1 MKKIFVGNLA
11 WKVTEDSLRDLF
23 GTIGNVVSVK
33 IVTDLYT
40 GKSRGFG
47 FVEME
52 SSEDAERAIREL
64 NDKPLLDR
72 NLRVS
77 LAQERTEKSD
87 RPAGNRGEYRSS
99 GNSGSFGGGGQ
110 KPYRQGNRT
119 DRTERT
125 YR

>member
-11 WKVTEDSLRDLF
+11 WKVTEDSLRALF
-23 GTIGNVVSVK
+23 SDIGNVVSVK
-33 IVTDLYT
+33 IVCDQYT

-52 SSEDAERAIREL
+52 SAEDAERAIREL

-77 LAQERTEKSD
+77 LAQERTERSSGG
-87 RPAGNRGEYRSS
+87 GNREFRSS
-99 GNSGSFGGGGQ
+99 GNNSSFGGQ
-110 KPYRQGNRT
+110 KPYRQSNRS
-119 DRTERT
+119 DNRSERSF
-125 YR
+125 R